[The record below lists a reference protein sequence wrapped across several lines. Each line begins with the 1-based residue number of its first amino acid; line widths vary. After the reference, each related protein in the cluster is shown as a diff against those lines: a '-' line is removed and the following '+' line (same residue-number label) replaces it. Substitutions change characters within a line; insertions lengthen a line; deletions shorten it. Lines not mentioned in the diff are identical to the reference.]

1 MGAPEGTPY
10 QIYNMVGYE
19 FVPTDATSGKLVLTT
34 TNMFGEE
41 LSQEFDYSN
50 LTETSCHFEFDETS
64 FVGEPVDGTLTEV
77 AVDMS
82 GGVM

>member
-1 MGAPEGTPY
+1 
-10 QIYNMVGYE
+10 
-19 FVPTDATSGKLVLTT
+19 
-34 TNMFGEE
+34 MFDEE
-41 LSQEFDYSN
+41 LSQEFTYSD